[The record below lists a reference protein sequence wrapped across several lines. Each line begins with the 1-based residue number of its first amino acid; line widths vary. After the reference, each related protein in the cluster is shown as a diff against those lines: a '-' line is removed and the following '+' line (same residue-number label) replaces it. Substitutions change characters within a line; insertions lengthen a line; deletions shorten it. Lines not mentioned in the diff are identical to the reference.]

1 MAKAGATVFST
12 YSIVTS
18 STTLGLSALFGLS
31 IPFILP
37 TIGIMS
43 GMAGLVA
50 SVKVYKEKKKDGT
63 LFQNELEIR
72 KTLDKIIQNSLN
84 SFENQDN
91 VKKLNVFGPSHFNRS
106 SKKFSQILSYLKS
119 RK

>member
-84 SFENQDN
+84 SFENQDYKPQLVEMN
-91 VKKLNVFGPSHFNRS
+91 K
-106 SKKFSQILSYLKS
+106 LKS
-119 RK
+119 KEIIKNMHIHGFRY